1 MTLFVFTL
9 VLFPRLTLIAQN
21 NVGIGTQTPSADAV
35 LDLFATNKGFLTPRV
50 TSIERASIPAASNG
64 LLVFD
69 TDVDKFFYW
78 DASQGKWQ
86 IMDDFSNTN
95 EVIKLVTFDE
105 TTKELSLQDLGGTY
119 TLDLNILSQN
129 LSFSNDTLFISDK
142 NEIFLGDY
150 HKDSSAT
157 NELITNTN
165 FNTTSKDLSITDA
178 GQTFNNDLSILSQ
191 TLDLTSDVLS
201 ISDQN
206 DVNLSIY
213 HNDSSATNELITVTS
228 FNTENKDL
236 SITDAGQTFNN
247 DLSILSQTID
257 LTSDVL
263 SISDQNNVDLS
274 IYHNDS
280 SATNE
285 LITVTSFNTE
295 NKDLSITD
303 AGQTFNND
311 LSILSQT
318 IDLTGDVLSISDQNN
333 VDLSIYHKDSSA
345 TNELITV
352 TSFNTTSKDLS
363 ITEAG
368 QTFNNDLSIL
378 SQTIDLTGDVLSIS
392 DQNDVNLSIYHK
404 DSSASNEI
412 QGLSTSNDTIF
423 MDRGG
428 FAKLTETDF
437 WNTDGNVGTSP
448 LSNFIGTRDNTDFV
462 LRTNNVENMRIKSTG
477 DIGIGTDIPDE
488 KLDVFGNI
496 ELSGGN
502 RTVQT
507 QVMTANGT
515 GFSLTLKASDNKNN
529 GFNAQNGGNVIVQG
543 GKGFNWS
550 TGAGGGHVVIRS
562 GANET
567 QAGAGFRDGGYIVFQ
582 TGAKNNTFIER
593 ARMLDNGNFGLGTT
607 SPSSQLDLTEQIRI
621 RGGNPGLGKVLTS
634 DANGLATWQ
643 NGLPDVNN
651 GLYVN
656 TGANRIRLG
665 GPLVENTTIT
675 QGAFGMTYNLNG
687 SGDFN
692 IQDNGVNTFAV
703 SDNGN
708 AVFGGDV
715 EWRDGNTG
723 GTLLA
728 QVFDDGNDGRF
739 TIMEN
744 GITSVDL
751 DANTQFVFNEQGLDR
766 NFRVES
772 DVNANMIF
780 AHAKLNRLG
789 IGTSTPDEVLDVQ
802 GNIELSGGNRVVQTE
817 VMTSNGTGF
826 SLTLKASDNKNNG
839 FNAQNGGNVIVQGG
853 KGFNWSTGAGGGHVV
868 IRSGANETQAN
879 AGFRDGGYIVF
890 QTGAKNNTFIERARM
905 LDNGNFGIGTTTPG
919 YKLQV
924 GNSGDGSSA
933 RANSWNTFSDRRWK
947 TKIELIS
954 NALEKLDQIS
964 GYTYKWKVGTDT
976 TTQVGVI
983 AQEIELVLPEA
994 VKTDAEGYKSVDYGK
1009 LSALLIEAVKEQ
1021 QITISLLENQ
1031 IQQQKMRTDSIESR
1045 LNKLE
1050 KL

>member
-1 MTLFVFTL
+1 
-9 VLFPRLTLIAQN
+9 
-21 NVGIGTQTPSADAV
+21 
-35 LDLFATNKGFLTPRV
+35 
-50 TSIERASIPAASNG
+50 
-64 LLVFD
+64 
-69 TDVDKFFYW
+69 
-78 DASQGKWQ
+78 
-86 IMDDFSNTN
+86 MDDFSNTN

-150 HKDSSAT
+150 HKDSSTT

-191 TLDLTSDVLS
+191 TLDLTS
-201 ISDQN
+201 
-206 DVNLSIY
+206 
-213 HNDSSATNELITVTS
+213 
-228 FNTENKDL
+228 
-236 SITDAGQTFNN
+236 
-247 DLSILSQTID
+247 
-257 LTSDVL
+257 
-263 SISDQNNVDLS
+263 
-274 IYHNDS
+274 
-280 SATNE
+280 
-285 LITVTSFNTE
+285 
-295 NKDLSITD
+295 
-303 AGQTFNND
+303 
-311 LSILSQT
+311 
-318 IDLTGDVLSISDQNN
+318 
-333 VDLSIYHKDSSA
+333 
-345 TNELITV
+345 
-352 TSFNTTSKDLS
+352 
-363 ITEAG
+363 
-368 QTFNNDLSIL
+368 
-378 SQTIDLTGDVLSIS
+378 DVLSIS

-507 QVMTANGT
+507 QVMTA
-515 GFSLTLKASDNKNN
+515 
-529 GFNAQNGGNVIVQG
+529 
-543 GKGFNWS
+543 
-550 TGAGGGHVVIRS
+550 
-562 GANET
+562 
-567 QAGAGFRDGGYIVFQ
+567 
-582 TGAKNNTFIER
+582 
-593 ARMLDNGNFGLGTT
+593 
-607 SPSSQLDLTEQIRI
+607 
-621 RGGNPGLGKVLTS
+621 
-634 DANGLATWQ
+634 
-643 NGLPDVNN
+643 
-651 GLYVN
+651 
-656 TGANRIRLG
+656 
-665 GPLVENTTIT
+665 
-675 QGAFGMTYNLNG
+675 
-687 SGDFN
+687 
-692 IQDNGVNTFAV
+692 
-703 SDNGN
+703 
-708 AVFGGDV
+708 
-715 EWRDGNTG
+715 
-723 GTLLA
+723 
-728 QVFDDGNDGRF
+728 
-739 TIMEN
+739 
-744 GITSVDL
+744 
-751 DANTQFVFNEQGLDR
+751 
-766 NFRVES
+766 
-772 DVNANMIF
+772 
-780 AHAKLNRLG
+780 
-789 IGTSTPDEVLDVQ
+789 
-802 GNIELSGGNRVVQTE
+802 
-817 VMTSNGTGF
+817 NGTGF